1 MNRAALCVAL
11 FVIAPAAAAAAW
23 VPCEQAGIEAPVALY
38 REAPA
43 YPPAVR
49 EIGVEGAVEV
59 SLVVLRDGTVGW
71 VRALKAEPRG
81 YFEQAAVAGVRRWRF
96 RPARSGGE
104 AIECRMVTR
113 VRFALV
119 DTVDVRAGS
128 LIERQPVPVYPP
140 KLLQQRIEGYVEV
153 EFDVTAEGATA
164 NARVIAAMPRG
175 PLEPASVAAIRRWR
189 FDPGS
194 ARRETRRFEYRLPDS
209 TLSTVPAM
217 LLASA
222 PFPMA
227 ACEQNRTGRVSLE
240 VRTDEHGA
248 VLQARILS
256 AAPPGLFDKAALTI
270 ARASRLTP
278 AYRDG
283 VAIESIALLTLF
295 FDPARATCPGS
306 QSPDRDPPPAYRP
319 EPRVT
324 RTMKGPA
331 AATTG

>member
-1 MNRAALCVAL
+1 MIRAVA
-11 FVIAPAAAAAAW
+11 VIALLAAGPAAASW
-23 VPCEQAGIEAPVALY
+23 VPCEQPGNEPPVALH

-49 EIGVEGAVEV
+49 EIGVEGSVEV
-59 SLVVLRDGTVGW
+59 ALVVLRDGSVGW
-71 VRALKAEPRG
+71 VRALNAEPRG

-96 RPARSGGE
+96 RPARSGG
-104 AIECRMVTR
+104 ATIECRMVTR

-128 LIERQPVPVYPP
+128 LNERQPVPVYPP

-153 EFDVTAEGATA
+153 EFDRRADGATA

-175 PLEPASVAAIRRWR
+175 AFESTSVAAIRHWR
-189 FDPGS
+189 FDAGD
-194 ARRETRRFEYRLPDS
+194 ARRETRRFEFRLPDS

-217 LLASA
+217 MLASA

-240 VRTDEHGA
+240 VRTDGSGA

-256 AAPPGLFDKAALTI
+256 ATPPGLFDKAALTI

-283 VAIESIALLTLF
+283 QPIEAIALLTLF
-295 FDPARATCPGS
+295 FDPAQATCPGS
-306 QSPDRDPPPAYRP
+306 RSPDRDPPPAYRP
-319 EPRVT
+319 APRVT
-324 RTMKGPA
+324 RTMKGPD

>member
-1 MNRAALCVAL
+1 MNRAALVVPL
-11 FVIAPAAAAAAW
+11 LGIAPVAGAAAW
-23 VPCEQAGIEAPVALY
+23 VPCEQPGIEAPVALY

-43 YPPAVR
+43 YPAAVR
-49 EIGVEGAVEV
+49 EIGIEGAVEV

-81 YFEQAAVAGVRRWRF
+81 YFEQAAVAGVRSWRF

-175 PLEPASVAAIRRWR
+175 PFESASVAAVRRWR
-189 FDPGS
+189 FDPGD

-209 TLSTVPAM
+209 TLATVPAM

-240 VRTDEHGA
+240 LRTDPQGA
-248 VLQARILS
+248 VLHARILS
-256 AAPPGLFDKAALTI
+256 AAPAGLFDKAALAI

-283 VAIESIALLTLF
+283 QPTEAVALLTLF

-306 QSPDRDPPPAYRP
+306 RSPDRDPPPAYRP
-319 EPRVT
+319 APRVT

>member
-1 MNRAALCVAL
+1 MNRTAIAVAL
-11 FVIAPAAAAAAW
+11 IAAAPAAAAAAW
-23 VPCEQAGIEAPVALY
+23 VPCERPDIEPPVALH

-49 EIGVEGAVEV
+49 EIGIEGSVEV
-59 SLVVLRDGTVGW
+59 ALIVLRDGTVGW

-81 YFEQAAVAGVRRWRF
+81 YFEQAAVAGVRAWRF

-128 LIERQPVPVYPP
+128 LNERQPVPVYPP

-153 EFDVTAEGATA
+153 EFDRTADGATA

-175 PLEPASVAAIRRWR
+175 AFEAASIAAIRRWR

-194 ARRETRRFEYRLPDS
+194 PHRETRRFEYRLPDS

-227 ACEQNRTGRVSLE
+227 ACEQNRTGRVALE
-240 VRTDEHGA
+240 VRTDGNGA

-256 AAPPGLFDKAALTI
+256 ATPPGMFDKAALTI

-278 AYRDG
+278 AYRNG
-283 VAIESIALLTLF
+283 QPIEAVALLTLF
-295 FDPARATCPGS
+295 FDPAQATCPGS
-306 QSPDRDPPPAYRP
+306 RSPDRDAPPSYRP
-319 EPRVT
+319 APRVT